1 MKSSALARVAAAGT
15 AAAALAFAAPA
26 TAAAHVT
33 VSANTTEAGRYAVLT
48 VGVPHGCDG
57 SATTSVAIQIPEV
70 FSNVTP
76 TVNPNWDVEKVMEP
90 LDPPVDDGHGGQ
102 RTERVAE
109 VVYTANT
116 PLPDDL
122 RDTFELSVRLPD
134 APGDTLYFPSI
145 QTCEEGETAWTQ
157 IAADGQDADDFD
169 YPAPQV
175 TLTAAAAD
183 DDSDVTAAADD
194 ASGVSGVSIAALGLS
209 VVAVVLGG
217 AALARTRR
225 T

>member
-1 MKSSALARVAAAGT
+1 MKTSALARVAAAGT

-33 VSANTTEAGRYAVLT
+33 VSANTTEAGQYAVLT

-134 APGDTLYFPSI
+134 APGGTLYFPSI

-183 DDSDVTAAADD
+183 DDTDVTAAADD

>member
-1 MKSSALARVAAAGT
+1 MVPT
-15 AAAALAFAAPA
+15 

-57 SATTSVAIQIPEV
+57 SATTSVAIQIPEA
-70 FSNVTP
+70 FTSVTP
-76 TVNPNWDVEKVMEP
+76 TVNPNWDVEKVMEQ

-102 RTERVAE
+102 ITERVAE

-134 APGDTLYFPSI
+134 APGETLHFPAI

-157 IAADGQDADDFD
+157 IATEGQDADDFD
-169 YPAPQV
+169 YPAPLV
-175 TLTAAAAD
+175 TLTAASAD
-183 DDSDVTAAADD
+183 DDTDATAAADND
-194 ASGVSGVSIAALGLS
+194 TSGVSGVSVAALGLS